1 MPVPI
6 GVLSNIVTAL
16 MVSTFVIYQ
25 LVSLV
30 AVRRNR
36 KNSNSPRDR
45 GHSELVY
52 FSSGDRESLQHLE
65 SEATQVRKWFSAV
78 DDEGRPLIYF
88 PRREFR
94 ELTEVI
100 KANNG
105 HMVAILK
112 QLQDC
117 RCRCDEE

>member
-1 MPVPI
+1 MPIPI

-30 AVRRNR
+30 TQRRN
-36 KNSNSPRDR
+36 KNSQRNRA
-45 GHSELVY
+45 HTEVVY
-52 FSSGDRESLQHLE
+52 FSAGDREALQHLE
-65 SEATQVRKWFSAV
+65 TEASQVRKWFSAV

-94 ELTEVI
+94 EMTDAI

-105 HMVAILK
+105 LMTSVLHEFKRSRNPHAT
-112 QLQDC
+112 
-117 RCRCDEE
+117 EE